1 MKSDMAMAGAG
12 TAVQVLTKGTEIRIP
27 SETRLTFTLDRA
39 VPLP

>member
-1 MKSDMAMAGAG
+1 
-12 TAVQVLTKGTEIRIP
+12 VLTKGTEIRIP